1 MNLFDLSLRIKGFDI
16 DAAREKLAE
25 IKSQDP
31 AIFQAQQ
38 KLEIVKFH
46 LENNTFY
53 HKLAANADP
62 EDWENLPILTKADLQ
77 QPLANKLSSGFA
89 PKNTHVHKTSG
100 SSGHPFIFAK
110 DKFCHALS
118 WASAFAMYA
127 EVGLDLKNSLEARFY
142 GIPATGIAN
151 KKERLKD
158 TLSNRWRFPIFD
170 LSDKNLAGFVAA
182 FRRKKYGHING
193 YTSSIVAFAKY
204 LKQQNLI
211 LKEIC
216 PTLTHCIVTA
226 EVLFEDDRALL
237 EKQLGIPVY
246 NEYGASE
253 LNIIAMASAG
263 KPLKIDRPLLFVE
276 VLDEENKPVEEGKIG
291 KIVVTSLFNKAHP
304 FIRYEI
310 GDLGSVITKNGA
322 QYITKLEGRT
332 SDFAVLPS
340 GKKIPGLAFYY
351 LTKEV
356 INDSG
361 LVKEFVIT
369 QTGVD
374 TFKIEYVADADFDDL
389 ATAKISNALEKYA
402 ESGLQLVF
410 KRKENL
416 DRSKRGK
423 LKQFTSLL

>member
-1 MNLFDLSLRIKGFDI
+1 MNLFDFSLRIKGFDI
-16 DAAREKLAE
+16 DTAREKLAE
-25 IKSQDP
+25 IKAQEP
-31 AIFQAQQ
+31 AAFLAQQ

-53 HKLAANADP
+53 QKLAANADP
-62 EDWENLPILTKADLQ
+62 AKWQNLPVLTKADLQ
-77 QPLANKLSSGFA
+77 QPLANRLSSGFT

-127 EVGLDLKNSLEARFY
+127 EEGLDLKNSLEARFY

-170 LSDKNLAGFVAA
+170 LSDKNLARFVAA

-226 EVLFEDDRALL
+226 EVLFEDDRELL
-237 EKQLGIPVY
+237 EQQLGIPVY

-253 LNIIAMASAG
+253 LNIIAMARAG
-263 KPLKIDRPLLFVE
+263 KPLKIDWPLLFVE
-276 VLDEENKPVEEGKIG
+276 VLDEENKPVKEGEVG

-310 GDLGSVITKNGA
+310 GDLGSVIIKNGA

-356 INDSG
+356 ITDAGS
-361 LVKEFVIT
+361 VKEFVII
-369 QTGVD
+369 QTAVD
-374 TFKIEYVADADFDDL
+374 AFKIEYVADSEFDDL
-389 ATAKISNALEKYA
+389 ATAKIKKTLEKYA
-402 ESGLQLVF
+402 EGGLQLVF
-410 KRKENL
+410 ERKENL